1 MKVKRLYCILIW
13 ALYAV
18 NIDAFAQPK
27 AIPLQPSTFGGVVD
41 GFGRF
46 TNTFKVFNLLFYCFL
61 MSLI

>member
-1 MKVKRLYCILIW
+1 MKVKRLYGILIW

-46 TNTFKVFNLLFYCFL
+46 TNTFKVIINTAF
-61 MSLI
+61 

>member
-1 MKVKRLYCILIW
+1 MKVKSLYCTLIW

-18 NIDAFAQPK
+18 NSDAFAKPN

-46 TNTFKVFNLLFYCFL
+46 TNTFKVYIAVYYSFL
-61 MSLI
+61 MS

>member
-18 NIDAFAQPK
+18 NSDAFAKPK

-46 TNTFKVFNLLFYCFL
+46 TNTFKVFITAFTAF
-61 MSLI
+61 